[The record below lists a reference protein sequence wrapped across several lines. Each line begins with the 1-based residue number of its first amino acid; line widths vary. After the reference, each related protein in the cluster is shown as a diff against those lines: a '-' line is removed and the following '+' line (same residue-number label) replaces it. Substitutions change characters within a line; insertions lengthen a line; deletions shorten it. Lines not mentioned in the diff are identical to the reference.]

1 MPAQAAFK
9 KEAIHRIDYVATADM
24 VPGEVV
30 PIGDL
35 GIGVVE
41 GMEPVKS
48 GDLTSLN
55 ITDDHTFDAVSAEEI
70 DKFDRL
76 YWDAT
81 AKKLTL
87 DDDTGN
93 NVLAAMAVFAKA
105 AGVTTVR
112 AKLLGLSAA
121 APAA

>member
-1 MPAQAAFK
+1 MAAQAGFK

-30 PIGDL
+30 QIGDF

-55 ITDDHTFDAVSAEEI
+55 IADDHEIDAVSTDDIAA
-70 DKFDRL
+70 FDRL

-87 DDDTGN
+87 DDDSGA

-105 AGVTTVR
+105 VGVTTVR